1 MQVASREVNDNRKH
15 ERVGGKVSVSLHS
28 AANGDNAEN
37 SLCHHQC
44 ALPAGS
50 RTVHK

>member
-15 ERVGGKVSVSLHS
+15 VRVGGQVSESVHS
-28 AANGDNAEN
+28 AANGDRAEN
-37 SLCHHQC
+37 SLSHHQC
-44 ALPAGS
+44 ALHAGS